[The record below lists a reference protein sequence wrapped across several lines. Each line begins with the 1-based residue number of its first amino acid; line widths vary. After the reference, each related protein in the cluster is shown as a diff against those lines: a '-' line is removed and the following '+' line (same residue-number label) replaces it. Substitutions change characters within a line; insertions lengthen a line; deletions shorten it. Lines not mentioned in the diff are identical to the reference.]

1 VPLIVRPAGGQSP
14 AVHNRPASIGDIP
27 ATLLALAGCEIPA
40 YMDAI
45 PLPELGIPT
54 QERPILFGFLA
65 SGCMAFD
72 GEWKLVKYAS
82 GDVLL
87 FNLKEDPQEQENCA
101 GEEECQSIYLRLDAA
116 LSAEMLRSINDAHS
130 DKVVAHI
137 SLYDNE
143 EFGQA
148 GWERTY
154 PEVYR

>member
-1 VPLIVRPAGGQSP
+1 
-14 AVHNRPASIGDIP
+14 
-27 ATLLALAGCEIPA
+27 
-40 YMDAI
+40 MDAI

-137 SLYDNE
+137 TLYDNE